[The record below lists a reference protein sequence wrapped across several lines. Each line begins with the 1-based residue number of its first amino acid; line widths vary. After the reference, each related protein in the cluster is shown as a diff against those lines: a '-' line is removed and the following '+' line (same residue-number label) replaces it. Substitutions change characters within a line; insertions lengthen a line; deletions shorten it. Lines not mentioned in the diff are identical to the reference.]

1 MTAILL
7 FSLAAASLA
16 SWLSQL
22 NDQLLLLINSV
33 AGRSWLFDS
42 IVAFFL
48 DNDLAKAGVIG
59 GCFLAAWYGGKSVDS
74 TNARRKI
81 LITTLIAA
89 VFVIT
94 TTKVLSKTIFL
105 PRPEIQTQKI
115 YRLEGDQLVEMK
127 RMPVRVMLDEES
139 QKDYRALLSGEIET
153 NDLGSFPSDHAGF
166 FIAISLGIWLASRR
180 LGLLAL
186 GWSVFVIMAAKMVS
200 GQHTPLDVAAGA
212 TVAIVELT
220 IVQYIVRKRLGG
232 WLDKLSGLTLRYSAM
247 SSAIVFL
254 IAFEVSSTM
263 IHVRAFLGL
272 LAAMRRHVLLGMGS

>member
-1 MTAILL
+1 MA
-7 FSLAAASLA
+7 FSLLIFMSVGG
-16 SWLSQL
+16 SFMKL
-22 NDQLLLLINSV
+22 NDQLLIAINSV
-33 AGRSWLFDS
+33 AGRSSLFDN

-74 TNARRKI
+74 TNTRRKI

-105 PRPEIQTQKI
+105 PRPEIQSQKI

-127 RMPVRVMLDEES
+127 RMPVRVMLDENS

-186 GWSVFVIMAAKMVS
+186 GWSIFVILAGKMIS

-212 TVAIVELT
+212 TVAIAALA
-220 IVQYIVRKRLGG
+220 IVQYVVRKKLGG
-232 WLDKLSGLTLRYSAM
+232 WLDKLS
-247 SSAIVFL
+247 
-254 IAFEVSSTM
+254 
-263 IHVRAFLGL
+263 
-272 LAAMRRHVLLGMGS
+272 